1 MRTLPFDS
9 EPWMVDAAC
18 RNHPNPDL
26 WFPATSLPSEAAPAI
41 AVCLTCPVRA
51 ECLDLAV
58 RSHAEA
64 GIWGG
69 MNPDQIRQMR
79 RKASK

>member
-1 MRTLPFDS
+1 MRTLPFAH
-9 EPWMVDAAC
+9 EPWMDDAAC
-18 RNHPNPDL
+18 RSHPNPDL
-26 WFPATSLPSEAAPAI
+26 WFPPTSNPGDYAAALRI
-41 AVCLTCPVRA
+41 CLQCPVRA

-58 RSHAEA
+58 RSGADA

-79 RKASK
+79 RKAKR